1 MIRNYQFLATWL
13 VCACVPTILY
23 SQSISLDRSGISGF
37 TEPYRSIEVAASE
50 MGTISKVE
58 VVEGQKIEAG
68 QILARLNDDVYAAS
82 VGMVKEKMDSKGR
95 LKSAQAELNMQQERY
110 FKLLGLFQRQNA
122 SQVELD
128 RAQSQLEVAKASV
141 ESVQDDFRIATY
153 EYKRAV
159 AQLELRRL
167 RSPIDGVVTRIHK
180 DSGEFVSAS
189 DPVVVS
195 VVQLNPLKV
204 TFSVPQSMTRDLT
217 SGLQVELEIGN
228 DKSSAA
234 GVVEF
239 VSPTTDAQSGTRRV
253 TIRIDNSD
261 NLWQSGD
268 VCVLPDSELS
278 DSHHRNV
285 SSEDSLSDGDFR
297 LINTADDSN

>member
-1 MIRNYQFLATWL
+1 MIRSFQVLLMWLAYL
-13 VCACVPTILY
+13 CLPTILY

-37 TEPYRSIEVAASE
+37 TEPYRSIEVAANE

-58 VVEGQKIEAG
+58 VVEGQRIEAG
-68 QILARLNDDVYAAS
+68 AILARLNDDIHAAS
-82 VGMVKEKMDSKGR
+82 VGMAKEKLESKGR
-95 LKSAQAELNMQQERY
+95 LHSAQAELNIQQDRY
-110 FKLLGLFQRQNA
+110 LKLVGLFQRQNA
-122 SQVELD
+122 SQIEVD
-128 RAQSQLEVAKASV
+128 RAQAQLEVAKASV
-141 ESVQDDFRIATY
+141 ESVEDDFRIATF

-159 AQLELRRL
+159 AQLEMRRL

-204 TFSVPQSMTRDLT
+204 TFSVPQSMTRQLSTGLHVDLEMG
-217 SGLQVELEIGN
+217 S
-228 DKSSAA
+228 DRSSAP

-261 NLWQSGD
+261 QLWQSGD

-278 DSHHRNV
+278 DSNLRSASV
-285 SSEDSLSDGDFR
+285 EQPPVDGDFR
-297 LINTADDSN
+297 LVNSAEDTH